1 MKLGLSGDYQQL
13 VVKTIDTVHNHEV
26 SEVTIVQ
33 LIRLQCGRLQI
44 RGRHYLALTLSATS
58 QLLSK
63 QLVISYFYFSLTS
76 IVLMFCI
83 VSR

>member
-33 LIRLQCGRLQI
+33 LIRCSVKTALLMPVI
-44 RGRHYLALTLSATS
+44 PFPAERGFNSAS
-58 QLLSK
+58 FMCSG
-63 QLVISYFYFSLTS
+63 
-76 IVLMFCI
+76 
-83 VSR
+83 